1 MRICQ
6 QLNKHVSQRA
16 LLPDP
21 VWQSLSLSLGCS
33 YNIYIPK
40 KERKNIF
47 VEYINFHIIKREK
60 SVGLGKWWD
69 EKNRKNIIKNCKEY
83 HISCVSLQ
91 FILSI
96 VSLWFVVSPFKW
108 LRKQVNRFPL
118 TCGFLLI
125 SHKWTQGNVKS
136 TSDVIFKSKVL
147 IKSPII

>member
-60 SVGLGKWWD
+60 SVGLGNELTGSKD
-69 EKNRKNIIKNCKEY
+69 KEEE
-83 HISCVSLQ
+83 Q
-91 FILSI
+91 EEEA
-96 VSLWFVVSPFKW
+96 
-108 LRKQVNRFPL
+108 
-118 TCGFLLI
+118 T
-125 SHKWTQGNVKS
+125 
-136 TSDVIFKSKVL
+136 
-147 IKSPII
+147 

>member
-60 SVGLGKWWD
+60 SVGLVRLEKKKKKIELKIFSGDIYFPGEMDKKK
-69 EKNRKNIIKNCKEY
+69 ERSSSKNR
-83 HISCVSLQ
+83 
-91 FILSI
+91 
-96 VSLWFVVSPFKW
+96 
-108 LRKQVNRFPL
+108 
-118 TCGFLLI
+118 
-125 SHKWTQGNVKS
+125 
-136 TSDVIFKSKVL
+136 
-147 IKSPII
+147 